1 MSGRLKPVLV
11 GLGRLVLIPGL
22 FCLVLWLGGLFWFA
36 ATIPQDRD
44 TAANNTATDAIV
56 VLTGGSRR
64 LRAGLEM
71 LQADRARKLFV
82 SGVHRGTDVPA
93 MLQANAASDGS
104 GHPDSWSPD
113 QLDRWLECCIVL
125 DHQADDTFGNA
136 RETAIWMAGEG
147 FSSLRIVTSNYHLRR
162 SLFEFRRAMPKVR
175 MVPHPVYPDQFET
188 EGWWRR
194 PGTAL
199 LIFVEYNKYV
209 AARLTPR
216 WIRVSGFADPRTRI
230 PRMKQPARAA
240 GLPIDRAGGQA
251 SRPIAEQTR

>member
-1 MSGRLKPVLV
+1 MRRRVISMLAGFGRLIML
-11 GLGRLVLIPGL
+11 PGL
-22 FCLVLWLGGLFWFA
+22 ICLAAWLGGLFWFA
-36 ATIPQDRD
+36 ATIPQARD
-44 TAANNTATDAIV
+44 AAQVNTATDAIV

-104 GHPDSWSPD
+104 LRSDSWSPAELERL
-113 QLDRWLECCIVL
+113 LDCCIVL
-125 DHQADDTFGNA
+125 DHRADDTFGNA
-136 RETAIWMAGEG
+136 RETALWMAQEG

-162 SLFEFRRAMPKVR
+162 SVFEFRRAMPKVR
-175 MVPHPVYPDQFET
+175 MVPHPVFPEQFET

-199 LIFVEYNKYV
+199 LIFIEYNKYV
-209 AARLTPR
+209 AARMTPR
-216 WIRVSGFADPRTRI
+216 WIRVSGFADPRSRL
-230 PRMKQPARAA
+230 PRMKQPERPAELPSARA
-240 GLPIDRAGGQA
+240 G
-251 SRPIAEQTR
+251 EQTSERRPEQSR